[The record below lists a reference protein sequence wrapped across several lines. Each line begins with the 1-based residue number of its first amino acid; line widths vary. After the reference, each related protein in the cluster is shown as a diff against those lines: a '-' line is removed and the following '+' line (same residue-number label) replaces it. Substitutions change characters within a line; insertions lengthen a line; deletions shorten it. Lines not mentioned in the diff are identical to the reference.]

1 MTLGLSEI
9 FGAQIVGGGGESSM
23 VNRYG
28 AITNVVGLLS
38 FGPVEYVAKGLLIRT
53 GARNYNYRC

>member
-9 FGAQIVGGGGESSM
+9 FGAQIVGGESSM

>member
-9 FGAQIVGGGGESSM
+9 FGAQIVGEESSM

-28 AITNVVGLLS
+28 AITNVVGLF

-53 GARNYNYRC
+53 GAWNYNYRC

>member
-9 FGAQIVGGGGESSM
+9 FGAQIVGEESSM
-23 VNRYG
+23 VNIYG

-53 GARNYNYRC
+53 GAWNYNYRC